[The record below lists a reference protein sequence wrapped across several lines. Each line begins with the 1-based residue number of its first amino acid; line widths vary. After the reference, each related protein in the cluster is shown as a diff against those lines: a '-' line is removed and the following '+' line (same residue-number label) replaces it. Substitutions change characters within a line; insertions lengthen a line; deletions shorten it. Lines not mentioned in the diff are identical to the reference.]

1 MEEAGLAAAAALAA
15 IYILQPLCEA
25 QTFNGT
31 FPQLE
36 IYCALPASQGKR
48 GAKISNLTPQSTAV

>member
-36 IYCALPASQGKR
+36 IYWGHQKKSRIKPKF
-48 GAKISNLTPQSTAV
+48 